1 MNTTLG
7 LEMIVIWMEQL
18 RVKNKHMREL
28 TSSMTIDF
36 SNDPEFSFE
45 ILSLLHE
52 KKIYLENINAKH
64 PFAQLYAN
72 VDANKYE

>member
-7 LEMIVIWMEQL
+7 MEMIVIWMEQL

-28 TSSMTIDF
+28 TSSMTINF

-45 ILSLLHE
+45 ILTLLH
-52 KKIYLENINAKH
+52 
-64 PFAQLYAN
+64 
-72 VDANKYE
+72 